1 MMLIDTDL
9 LCLCIKNQFEVRGYY
24 SSLRGDV
31 KIHWLQHSTAVY
43 SFSYINWLQLAAEYG
58 AAANLYRKSYT
69 QLLNAAAFWLQPAVM
84 NFDVSPY
91 RDVCT
96 HFRLNRKRK
105 STKTASNWF

>member
-9 LCLCIKNQFEVRGYY
+9 FCLCIKNQFEVRGYY
-24 SSLRGDV
+24 PSLRGDV
-31 KIHWLQHSTAVY
+31 KIHWLQPH
-43 SFSYINWLQLAAEYG
+43 IQQP

-69 QLLNAAAFWLQPAVM
+69 QLLNAAAFWLQPTVM

-96 HFRLNRKRK
+96 HFRPN
-105 STKTASNWF
+105 